1 MDFTAPEFNSV
12 HGVKVLLCFLLNRLD
27 RDITEEQLYEIVLD
41 SEVINYFYYT
51 EALDVLLKNQSVKRT
66 ERDGKTYIVLE
77 EKGREGADYFN
88 DTIPYYFRKQLLKTA
103 VYFFARLDRESRA
116 DIEIIPQ
123 NNGCEVNFAL
133 KDVNFD
139 IMRLKLYAPDE
150 EQAKL
155 IRDKIMLD
163 PNEFYRKIIGF
174 ALENEEEKLEINAE

>member
-41 SEVINYFYYT
+41 SRVINYFYYT
-51 EALDVLLKNQSVKRT
+51 EALEVLLKNQSVKRT

-77 EKGREGADYFN
+77 EKGRMGADYFN
-88 DTIPYYFRKQLLKTA
+88 DSIPYYFRKQLLKTA
-103 VYFFARLDRESRA
+103 VYYFARRDRESRA
-116 DIEIIPQ
+116 DMEIIPTS
-123 NNGCEVNFAL
+123 NGCEVSCTI

-139 IMRLKLYAPDE
+139 IMRLALYAPDE

-163 PNEFYRKIIGF
+163 PDEFYRKVIGF
-174 ALENEEEKLEINAE
+174 ALENKEEKLEINAD

>member
-41 SEVINYFYYT
+41 SRVINYFYYT
-51 EALDVLLKNQSVKRT
+51 EALEVLLKNQSLKRT

-77 EKGREGADYFN
+77 EKGRVGADYFN
-88 DTIPYYFRKQLLKTA
+88 DTITYYFRKQLLKTA
-103 VYFFARLDRESRA
+103 VYYFARLDRESRA
-116 DIEIIPQ
+116 EMEIIPTS
-123 NNGCEVNFAL
+123 NGCEVSCTI

-139 IMRLKLYAPDE
+139 IMRLALYAPDD

-163 PNEFYRKIIGF
+163 PDEFYRKVIGF
-174 ALENEEEKLEINAE
+174 ALENEEEKLEINAD